1 MAVFTTPPGYL
12 TAEPLRALLSEVVA
26 AYEPEFGNTLDEV
39 MVAVEARHALDVS
52 RVLHDEPRLAFDY
65 VRSLSGVDRADL
77 LEVVYHLYSTVHQ
90 HKVTLKARMPK
101 DNPVIPSVI
110 SVWKGADW
118 HEREAAEMYGIT
130 FEGHPHL
137 DELLLWDGAPF
148 APQRKDTP
156 VLPLEEFWKDMGLEE
171 REAEPEGEE
180 EKPAAP
186 RRLTAREQKAR
197 LLAAQAAAGEKPIEE
212 LEADPEHEEEK
223 PSAPRRLTAREQK
236 ARLLAAQAAAGEKPT
251 TEEPAEATPR
261 DAD

>member
-1 MAVFTTPPGYL
+1 MATFTTPPGHL
-12 TAEPLRALLSEVVA
+12 TAEALHALLAELLEQFA
-26 AYEPEFGNTLDEV
+26 PELGTTLDEV
-39 MVAVEARHALDVS
+39 MVTIEAPHTLEAS
-52 RVLHDEPRLAFDY
+52 RKLHDEPRLAFDY
-65 VRSLSGVDRADL
+65 IRSLSGVDWPNR
-77 LEVVYHLYSTVHQ
+77 LEVVYHLYSTAHR
-90 HKVTLKARMPK
+90 HKVTLKARTPK
-101 DNPVIPSVI
+101 DPSTSSGRTVVFPSVI

-118 HEREAAEMYGIT
+118 HEREAAEMYGIN

-171 REAEPEGEE
+171 REAEPEEE

-197 LLAAQAAAGEKPIEE
+197 LLAAQAAAGERPVVEQAP
-212 LEADPEHEEEK
+212 EAG
-223 PSAPRRLTAREQK
+223 T
-236 ARLLAAQAAAGEKPT
+236 
-251 TEEPAEATPR
+251 R